1 MLFRSVISEDEAFVN
16 AYKLVQENYLINQVQ
31 GLPSTEDLMKN
42 LTVQLQLAFR
52 GDQDIARSLT
62 DSEDYWNQ
70 VIGK

>member
-1 MLFRSVISEDEAFVN
+1 
-16 AYKLVQENYLINQVQ
+16 
-31 GLPSTEDLMKN
+31 MKN